1 MTQPLILN
9 LDVDNAQAIN
19 SINAFFDIYEKGVQG
34 MGKAL
39 GDALGKE
46 TEVKVHLKVEGD
58 KIIAEGVEKVSKE
71 VKQVEQ
77 AAKLMN
83 GEFGKT
89 PNELKMQLKML
100 KELQGNTRKFA
111 EDGKTVT
118 AEWKKVQQMIDGV
131 NEALKRM
138 SKGGG
143 GPGGGGVG
151 SLQDKLIASQIAA
164 DTLMGS
170 FNMLTNGVR
179 SFINTGMEMEV
190 LFIQLQG
197 FTGGVQQ
204 ATDAYKRFVEI
215 GQATPFT
222 AKEVGAAARTMMGFG
237 IETDKAIDQVE
248 RLAIV
253 AAATGGEL
261 THMARNMGQIQA
273 NQKAYT
279 RDLMQFANQ
288 GIPIYQKMADL
299 LGVSTEEIRQ
309 MAEEGQIGFTEVSAA
324 LREMTKEGSA
334 FQLISEKMDR
344 TFSAKMEAMTS
355 AIESFAGQ
363 FLSMISEFDNAIGG
377 PLSGTF
383 QFIIDRIND
392 VADSFGYISAN
403 IRKLAPVVGAVT
415 GAFVTLFA
423 ITAVQNFV
431 EVWRAIKMVLT
442 VTKLWTIATWAQS
455 TAQAVAQSLMGN
467 FAAVALAAGAA
478 AGITALAVSANAE
491 ALDQQSAALN
501 EANELA
507 QVDIESRE
515 KQAFATDGLTGS
527 VKKHVEERKKEFD
540 AIRESQGLAQ
550 KRAQLAIQWAEA
562 ELEAFKESQKEKR
575 AVLKESAKTEKEL
588 HKENM
593 ARIKSD
599 HKEKISLIDEE
610 LRKKLEVIDAE
621 LGKLDE
627 MSAAEKEIERRKR
640 KKLELELQSYK
651 VGSDEWLQTKVELE
665 QMDKKV
671 KRAEL
676 LKQREEEQLQ
686 AKKDKKAVDEDKE
699 GAIKAEDAR
708 HDSVMENI
716 ESETKALDDA
726 YTAEKSNLELM
737 KNEYDNYFNA
747 LAKERFAD
755 HEEAMGYM
763 RDQIAAWGEY
773 ERAAIT
779 ALENIERYKKT
790 SGTGQ
795 GGTGGRDGTS
805 GHTDLGSRAAGGPI
819 RAGERSYV
827 NELGKEAFLSAS
839 GKLSMINAPAWGV
852 WKAPSDGTV
861 IPAHLTKQLDIPA
874 GGININKT
882 PSMRGGAYGSA
893 ISTTVA
899 AGDNIM
905 NNVTVQSVN
914 PGKTASDM
922 LVSMTKIRRRRLR

>member
-9 LDVDNAQAIN
+9 LDVDNAQAIS
-19 SINAFFDIYEKGVQG
+19 SINAFFDVYEKGVQG

-46 TEVKVHLKVEGD
+46 TEVAVHLKVEGD
-58 KIIAEGVEKVSKE
+58 KIIAEGVEKVGKE

-83 GEFGKT
+83 NEFGKT
-89 PNELKMQLKML
+89 PNELRMQLKLL
-100 KELQGNTRKFA
+100 KDLQGNTRKYA
-111 EDGKTVT
+111 DDGKTVT
-118 AEWKKVQQMIDGV
+118 AEWKKVEQMINGV
-131 NEALKRM
+131 NEALKKM
-138 SKGGG
+138 GSGGGSGGG
-143 GPGGGGVG
+143 GISGFR
-151 SLQDKLIASQIAA
+151 DNLIASQIAA

-170 FNMLTNGVR
+170 FNMLANGVR
-179 SFINTGMEMEV
+179 SFVSTGMEMEV

-237 IETDKAIDQVE
+237 IETNKAIDQVE

-288 GIPIYQKMADL
+288 GIPIYQQMADIL
-299 LGVSTEEIRQ
+299 DVSTEEIRT

-334 FQLISEKMDR
+334 FQTIADKMDR
-344 TFSAKMEAMTS
+344 TFSARMEAMVS
-355 AIESFAGQ
+355 AVESFAGQ
-363 FLSMISEFDNAIGG
+363 FLGMISEFDNAIGG
-377 PLSGTF
+377 PLSTTLG
-383 QFIIDRIND
+383 FIIDRIND
-392 VADSFGYISAN
+392 VADGFGYISAN
-403 IRKLAPVVGAVT
+403 IRELAPVIGAVT
-415 GAFVTLFA
+415 GAFVALFA
-423 ITAVQNFV
+423 IAAAQNFV
-431 EVWRAIKMVLT
+431 EVYRAIKMILT
-442 VTKLWTIATWAQS
+442 VTKLWTVATWALS
-455 TAQAVAQSLMGN
+455 TAQAVSQALLGN
-467 FAAVALAAGAA
+467 FAVVALAAGAA
-478 AGITALAVSANAE
+478 AGITALAVSANAD
-491 ALDQQSAALN
+491 ALDEQNTALN

-507 QVDIESRE
+507 KADIESRE

-540 AIRESQGLAQ
+540 AIRENQDLSK
-550 KRAQLAIQWAEA
+550 KRAQLAIQWQEA
-562 ELEAFKESQKEKR
+562 ELKAFKESQKER
-575 AVLKESAKTEKEL
+575 REALKDSAKIEKDL

-593 ARIKSD
+593 DRIKSD
-599 HKEKISLIDEE
+599 HKEKISLIDQE
-610 LRKKLEVIDAE
+610 LSKRLEVIDAE
-621 LGKLDE
+621 LGRLDE
-627 MSAAEKEIERRKR
+627 QSAAEKEIERRKR
-640 KKLELELQSYK
+640 RRLEIELKTLK

-665 QMDKKV
+665 QMDKKI

-676 LKQREEEQLQ
+676 LKQRDEERLE
-686 AKKDKKAVDEDKE
+686 AAKDKKAVDEDRD
-699 GAIKAEDAR
+699 GAIKAEDSR
-708 HDSVMENI
+708 HESVMENI

-726 YTAEKSNLELM
+726 YIAEKSNLELM
-737 KNEYDNYFNA
+737 KNEYNNYFTA
-747 LAKERFAD
+747 LAQERFSD
-755 HEEAMGYM
+755 HEEAMEYM
-763 RDQIAAWGEY
+763 RQQITAWGEY

-779 ALENIERYKKT
+779 ALDNIEKYRKS

-795 GGTGGRDGTS
+795 GGTGGRDGTA
-805 GHTDLGSRAAGGPI
+805 GHTDLSTHAAGGPM

-839 GKLSMINAPAWGV
+839 GKLSMINAPAWGI

-882 PSMRGGAYGSA
+882 PSMRGGAYGSVSSA
-893 ISTTVA
+893 TVA
-899 AGDNIM
+899 AGDNIL